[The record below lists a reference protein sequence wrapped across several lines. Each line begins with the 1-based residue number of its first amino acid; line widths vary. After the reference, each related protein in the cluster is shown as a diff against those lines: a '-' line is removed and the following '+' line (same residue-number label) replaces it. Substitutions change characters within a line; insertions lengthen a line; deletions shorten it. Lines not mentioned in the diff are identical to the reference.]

1 MTGKVIEFVFVLRA
15 LLGFLV
21 LVALSLWQSPF
32 QTHLSSIYTYLGLP
46 LLLCMLGALIVGVP
60 LVCLLTT
67 FFYSLLT
74 SRRL

>member
-21 LVALSLWQSPF
+21 LVALSLWQSPY

-46 LLLCMLGALIVGVP
+46 VLLYTLGALTVGVP
-60 LVCLLTT
+60 LVCWLIIYCCSSST
-67 FFYSLLT
+67 
-74 SRRL
+74 